1 MTFPRL
7 ASALV
12 TESLVAA
19 TYSDTNGGKTAT
31 LSLNGTD
38 LAKIPLI
45 AKPILSGIDIKLL
58 DPLDIDPSYTDADL
72 VRVWTQFSSLS
83 GLSEESSASILSELV
98 SASEWFARDTKDN
111 RAFPTLSSPAI
122 AWEQSV
128 AGGHPTHPMHK
139 TRAPLPPLRLDPS
152 YNLLHPRLRL
162 IHVPPTSV
170 LITGPYHDLVVPF
183 ISRFPVHTSPN
194 GYIPVPVH
202 ELQIAHIAA
211 NFPEAVIHPP
221 AVSYPVEAQQSL
233 RSIIVPGLNNGFHL
247 KLPLG
252 IKLTSAVRTISP
264 ASAYLGPRFSA
275 QIIPK
280 LTYDRTIL
288 TVAEEPVSLIGT
300 HPDPLVA
307 RHLACLIRQDH
318 TANSG
323 TIDIV
328 CTALVDTSSPQA
340 IFGLATKKSRVAWL
354 STYIDILLRAFLPP
368 LLINGVAFECHPQ
381 NAVARFSSE
390 APHKLVAFVVRDFGG
405 LKIHPATLLASIP
418 EADLSFVHPT
428 HSILAETID
437 AVWTRMY
444 HTVVHNHLQQ
454 LVRVMGLHTGGEGY
468 ELLRMHLAKFV
479 PLTHPWFTQ
488 PYVEGKCFMRM
499 RMQGMDRWHLHGPF
513 PNLVL
518 FQGEEL
524 GIVMEKTDGQSIE
537 HVDEQVTS
545 LGQSLS
551 WVKVA

>member
-1 MTFPRL
+1 MTLPRL

-19 TYSDTNGGKTAT
+19 TYSDVDGRKMAT

-38 LAKIPLI
+38 LTKIPLI

-58 DPLDIDPSYTDADL
+58 DPLDIDSSYTDADL

-83 GLSEESSASILSELV
+83 GLSEESSASILLELV
-98 SASEWFARDTKDN
+98 NASEWFARDTKDG
-111 RAFPTLSSPAI
+111 RAFPTLSSQAI

-139 TRAPLPPLRLDPS
+139 TRASLPPLRLDPS

-162 IHVPPTSV
+162 IHVPITSV
-170 LITGPYHDLVVPF
+170 LVTGPYHDLVIPF
-183 ISRFPVHTSPN
+183 ISRFPVHTYPD

-221 AVSYPVEAQQSL
+221 AISYPVEAQQSL

-318 TANSG
+318 TANSR

-340 IFGLATKKSRVAWL
+340 IFGLTTKESRVAWL
-354 STYIDILLRAFLPP
+354 SAYIDILLRAFLPP

-454 LVRVMGLHTGGEGY
+454 LIRVIGLHTGGEGY

-479 PLTHPWFTQ
+479 PLTHSWFTQ

-513 PNLVL
+513 PNLIL
-518 FQGEEL
+518 FRGEEL
-524 GIVMEKTDGQSIE
+524 GIVMEQRDEQYTEDTDK
-537 HVDEQVTS
+537 QVTS

>member
-1 MTFPRL
+1 MPT
-7 ASALV
+7 S
-12 TESLVAA
+12 
-19 TYSDTNGGKTAT
+19 
-31 LSLNGTD
+31 
-38 LAKIPLI
+38 
-45 AKPILSGIDIKLL
+45 SGYGHN
-58 DPLDIDPSYTDADL
+58 SRRY
-72 VRVWTQFSSLS
+72 R
-83 GLSEESSASILSELV
+83 GLSDESSASILSELV
-98 SASEWFARDTKDN
+98 SASEWFARDTKED

-170 LITGPYHDLVVPF
+170 HITGPYHSLVIPF

-328 CTALVDTSSPQA
+328 CTALVDTSSPQT
-340 IFGLATKKSRVAWL
+340 IFGLATKESRVAWL
-354 STYIDILLRAFLPP
+354 L
-368 LLINGVAFECHPQ
+368 
-381 NAVARFSSE
+381 
-390 APHKLVAFVVRDFGG
+390 
-405 LKIHPATLLASIP
+405 
-418 EADLSFVHPT
+418 
-428 HSILAETID
+428 
-437 AVWTRMY
+437 
-444 HTVVHNHLQQ
+444 HL
-454 LVRVMGLHTGGEGY
+454 Y
-468 ELLRMHLAKFV
+468 
-479 PLTHPWFTQ
+479 
-488 PYVEGKCFMRM
+488 
-499 RMQGMDRWHLHGPF
+499 
-513 PNLVL
+513 
-518 FQGEEL
+518 
-524 GIVMEKTDGQSIE
+524 
-537 HVDEQVTS
+537 
-545 LGQSLS
+545 
-551 WVKVA
+551 

>member
-1 MTFPRL
+1 MTLPRL

-19 TYSDTNGGKTAT
+19 TYSDVDGRKTAT

-58 DPLDIDPSYTDADL
+58 DPLDIDSSYTDADI

-98 SASEWFARDTKDN
+98 SASEWFARDTQDG
-111 RAFPTLSSPAI
+111 RAFPTLSSPVI

-162 IHVPPTSV
+162 IHVPPTSA
-170 LITGPYHDLVVPF
+170 
-183 ISRFPVHTSPN
+183 HTSPD

-202 ELQIAHIAA
+202 ELQIAHIVA
-211 NFPEAVIHPP
+211 NFPEAIVHPP

-233 RSIIVPGLNNGFHL
+233 RSVIVPGLNNGFHL

-264 ASAYLGPRFSA
+264 ASAHLGPRFSA

-318 TANSG
+318 TAESG

-340 IFGLATKKSRVAWL
+340 IFGLSTKESRVAWL
-354 STYIDILLRAFLPP
+354 STYIDTLLRAFLPP

-390 APHKLVAFVVRDFGG
+390 APHRLVAFVVRDFGG
-405 LKIHPATLLASIP
+405 LKIHPATLLTSVP
-418 EADLSFVHPT
+418 DADVSFVHPT

-454 LVRVMGLHTGGEGY
+454 LIRVMGLHTGGEGY

-479 PLTHPWFTQ
+479 PSTHPWFTQ
-488 PYVEGKCFMRM
+488 SYVEGKCFMRM

-518 FQGEEL
+518 FRGEEL
-524 GIVMEKTDGQSIE
+524 GIVMEERDGQSISE

-545 LGQSLS
+545 LGQALS